1 MRFLVTLR
9 VKVKG
14 WLGSALGL
22 GYGLGKLSYRTGGLG
37 IICFEFL
44 NQNINQTLKRC
55 TGSWKSA
62 SWETLTCR
70 ISWAQF

>member
-22 GYGLGKLSYRTGGLG
+22 GFGLGKLSYRTGGLPPG
-37 IICFEFL
+37 LGFGL
-44 NQNINQTLKRC
+44 
-55 TGSWKSA
+55 G
-62 SWETLTCR
+62 
-70 ISWAQF
+70 